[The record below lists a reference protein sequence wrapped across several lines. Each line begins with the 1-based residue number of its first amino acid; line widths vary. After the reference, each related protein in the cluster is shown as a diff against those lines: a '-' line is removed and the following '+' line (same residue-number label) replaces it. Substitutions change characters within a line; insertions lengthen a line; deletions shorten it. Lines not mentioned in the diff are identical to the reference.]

1 MSGPLNIAVIAKKGG
16 IGKSNVSIKL
26 FEAFRHVGKRVQL
39 NDWDPQGTST
49 KAMRCFYPSYD
60 DERPTD
66 PDIII
71 WDTPP
76 NLEHGATAAA
86 ARNADIAVVLT
97 TPAPSDAWEAAETVE
112 FIKEKN
118 PKAIVRIVCNKY
130 KKGTILSRLVDTT
143 REDLKAAYLPVM
155 LNERECYKHIVVT
168 GWKGLDGPAKQ
179 EVLEFA
185 VAVVSLNRR

>member
-1 MSGPLNIAVIAKKGG
+1 MSGPINIAVIAKKGG
-16 IGKSNVSIKL
+16 IGKSNVSLKL
-26 FEAFRHVGKRVQL
+26 FEAFRHVGKHVQL

-49 KAMRCFYPSYD
+49 KALHHFYPAYQ
-60 DERPTD
+60 DEKHAHPE
-66 PDIII
+66 III

-97 TPAPSDAWEAAETVE
+97 TPAPSDAWEAAETVQ

-118 PKAIVRIVCNKY
+118 PKAVIRIVCNKF
-130 KKGTILSRLVDTT
+130 KKGTILSRLVDTG
-143 REDLKAAYLPVM
+143 RDDFNAAFLPVM

-185 VAVVSLNRR
+185 VAVVSLNRH